1 VALHPVI
8 DANSVGNVILV
19 ATEGA
24 LPEKLVLEENWARLR
39 ATSPR
44 APDLR
49 VAIRHRWERPIPF
62 DDVPLLTDGYAPTDA
77 LLVG

>member
-1 VALHPVI
+1 VI
-8 DANSVGNVILV
+8 VV

-24 LPEKLVLEENWARLR
+24 LPTKLVLEDNWARLR
-39 ATSPR
+39 AASR
-44 APDLR
+44 GAGDLR
-49 VAIRHRWERPIPF
+49 VAIRHRWERPIRF